1 MPKQYSRSRRVAVLV
16 QRELAVIIQKF
27 THDKINGMVTISH
40 VDISPDL
47 QNANV
52 FITCL
57 GDEHDAVKAMDLLN
71 QFSTQFRHDLASAIT
86 LRVTPKLLFKF
97 DSTLERAN
105 KLTELIDSIN
115 VNKNR

>member
-1 MPKQYSRSRRVAVLV
+1 MV

-27 THDKINGMVTISH
+27 THDEINGMVTISH

-57 GDEHDAVKAMDLLN
+57 GDELDAVKVVDLLN
-71 QFSTQFRHDLASAIT
+71 KYSTQFRHDLASAVT
-86 LRVTPKLLFKF
+86 LRVTPKLIFKF

-105 KLTELIDSIN
+105 KLTELIDSIYE
-115 VNKNR
+115 NKNG